1 MELILVQTNYLL
13 TLDDQRV
20 LSLGRTCGAKLPT
33 RFRGKGDI
41 NGKRWLH
48 VRDPSIECIW
58 TWSRKKGQ
66 KRYKQKNGFHK
77 INMAWNKKFEW
88 MGRNN
93 NKHSEKVNTLQKY
106 MVLIVALIDFYCRVL
121 TMDNK
126 DTQKPVTL
134 HNWDVNKI
142 FSQREIS

>member
-1 MELILVQTNYLL
+1 
-13 TLDDQRV
+13 
-20 LSLGRTCGAKLPT
+20 
-33 RFRGKGDI
+33 
-41 NGKRWLH
+41 
-48 VRDPSIECIW
+48 
-58 TWSRKKGQ
+58 
-66 KRYKQKNGFHK
+66 
-77 INMAWNKKFEW
+77 MAWNKKLEW
-88 MGRNN
+88 MGQNN

-126 DTQKPVTL
+126 DTQKPVIL